1 MATAQHCCNIQ
12 WGPWPE
18 HWATLYMA
26 SCPNRQCCK
35 PFRSSTTAFVI
46 SGSRANSPPSPC
58 NVSPQRLPSPRRKPC
73 SSAVPDRIGHTTIA
87 QVLGYRRRGCK
98 DSENCY
104 YQQPV
109 SPARNQGAARQPGS
123 QPGIDLIGCSTTY
136 DQPRQGL
143 AAISSCSGR
152 ATLLRA
158 RRCSALHPLCSSRL
172 QPPTCGSRSADGGET
187 ATQQPR
193 ADSASSWSGCH
204 IASPALRPVSTS
216 GPAQTPS
223 IAAHAS
229 GCVTPPTWTA
239 RCSAWHPARLEE
251 AA

>member
-87 QVLGYRRRGCK
+87 QAPGYRRRGCK
-98 DSENCY
+98 DPENCY

-109 SPARNQGAARQPGS
+109 SPARNQGPARQPGS

-152 ATLLRA
+152 APLLRA
-158 RRCSALHPLCSSRL
+158 RRCSASVFLTPAAAHLWITQCRWRRDGNPAAARRLRL
-172 QPPTCGSRSADGGET
+172 QLVGLPHRVACA
-187 ATQQPR
+187 
-193 ADSASSWSGCH
+193 ASSEH
-204 IASPALRPVSTS
+204 IRPRTDTIHR
-216 GPAQTPS
+216 G
-223 IAAHAS
+223 
-229 GCVTPPTWTA
+229 A
-239 RCSAWHPARLEE
+239 REWM
-251 AA
+251 